1 MEAHERSND
10 VFLKLAERG
19 IITIYDEVD
28 AEMRAHVRDRLAIA
42 CANGIEDL
50 KIYTQT
56 EGGNVMAGLDIHDMI
71 RAAPVKTRTGLVL
84 GYGHSMGVI
93 ILQACERRE
102 AMRHA
107 RLLIHYVT
115 LQEKMSLMAFRN
127 SKRLEKLL
135 TTGESCQ
142 GNIEAILARRTKRK
156 LSEIRKACIKDIEM
170 SSEEALAFGLI
181 DAIRD

>member
-1 MEAHERSND
+1 MDAHERSNE

-28 AEMRAHVRDRLAIA
+28 AEMLIHVRDRLAVA
-42 CANGIEDL
+42 CANGVEDL
-50 KIYTQT
+50 KVYIQT

-71 RAAPVKTRTGLVL
+71 RAAPVKTRSGLVL
-84 GYGHSMGVI
+84 GYAHSMGVI

-115 LQEKMSLMAFRN
+115 LQQKMSLLTFHDT
-127 SKRLEKLL
+127 KRLKKLL
-135 TTGESCQ
+135 MTGEECQ
-142 GNIEAILARRTKRK
+142 KDIETILAKRTKRK
-156 LSEIRKACIKDIEM
+156 LPEIRKACIKDVEM
-170 SSEEALAFGLI
+170 TSEEALAFGLI